1 MAQVL
6 GPLQPPELPES
17 SSCILAAEQL
27 HSGHWGSEGRVLTLL
42 QHNAGPLKKD
52 YLGSGTSE
60 AHGDGLEQRTEAIS
74 ISLVVMLRLSSSLF
88 CIWHNHLSALRH
100 SVFIPTMDGAPRE
113 SCIVLSPQK
122 QPLFWH
128 SRIRTFMAHLLTW
141 KSWPSTFTET
151 PGSCSVAMSCSCV
164 PQCMEW
170 FPLWANTAQGLGAS
184 GILHPSETHVLGP

>member
-52 YLGSGTSE
+52 YLESSTSE

-74 ISLVVMLRLSSSLF
+74 ISLVVMLSLSSSLF
-88 CIWHNHLSALRH
+88 CI
-100 SVFIPTMDGAPRE
+100 
-113 SCIVLSPQK
+113 
-122 QPLFWH
+122 
-128 SRIRTFMAHLLTW
+128 
-141 KSWPSTFTET
+141 
-151 PGSCSVAMSCSCV
+151 
-164 PQCMEW
+164 
-170 FPLWANTAQGLGAS
+170 
-184 GILHPSETHVLGP
+184 